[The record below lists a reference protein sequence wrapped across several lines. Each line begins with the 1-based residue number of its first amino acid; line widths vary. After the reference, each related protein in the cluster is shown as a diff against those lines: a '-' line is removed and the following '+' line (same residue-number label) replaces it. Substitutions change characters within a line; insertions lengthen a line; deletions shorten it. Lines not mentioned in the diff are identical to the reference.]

1 MTPSGLA
8 PGLPSGKTR
17 CLLFLAAIIL
27 LTRSGAYGA
36 QEWPQGA
43 ADPDSSSPSSLGGA
57 SAAGAQDL
65 LLTHVNVVP
74 MDSPRVLRDQV
85 VLIRDGL
92 IHAIGP
98 PGQFTDISAPRT
110 IDGQGG
116 YLLPG
121 LTDAHVH
128 LDEALGARPDFGDGV
143 LYFAAG
149 ITSVIN
155 MRGDEV
161 SLELRRRIE
170 QGELIAPSLY
180 TAGEFI
186 NEPYVTSPEQ
196 VAQEVTRQVESGV
209 DIIKF
214 HEFFFGEQHTS
225 VGLSR
230 EAYNRMVQTA
240 KELQVPLVGHTP
252 HNLGLAAVLEE
263 GQSLAHL
270 NALLEHDLL
279 PDPSERFQ
287 VYAKTTKWS
296 GLTLLALSLAIALWE
311 LYSRRG
317 GSLVMAAAV
326 SAFVLGAA
334 FLYVWEHTYWAGA
347 DRLILILQS
356 LGALLL
362 LLAAISAFSIL
373 RKGSAVGRRISLT
386 ALLVPLTVLLFSLSY
401 WLPLA
406 WRTSDRRLDELASAL
421 RAKEI
426 SVMTTLVVS
435 SGVTPDQFEPWY
447 RFLSEKAQWLRK
459 SSPVEKQPFY
469 QPNLEVA
476 NWTRLEK
483 VLVRKLQDAGV
494 PLIAGTDAMGY
505 PLMISGI
512 AMQRELELLLE
523 SGLTPFEVLR
533 TATAAPATLLGRED
547 EFGTIEVGKRADLV
561 LVQTNPLEGLATLR
575 DPRGICVRGHWLFR
589 DQLDLMLARLAEESS
604 AAG

>member
-1 MTPSGLA
+1 MTPPRLA
-8 PGLPSGKTR
+8 PGLPSKKTSR
-17 CLLFLAAIIL
+17 LLLLAAIIL
-27 LTRSGAYGA
+27 LARSGAYGA
-36 QEWPQGA
+36 QERPQGA
-43 ADPDSSSPSSLGGA
+43 AEPDSSSRSSPGAA

-92 IHAIGP
+92 IHAIGSP
-98 PGQFTDISAPRT
+98 DQFTDISGART

-128 LDEALGARPDFGDGV
+128 LDEALGARPDFGDGP
-143 LYFAAG
+143 LYLAAG
-149 ITSVIN
+149 ITSVVN

-170 QGELIAPSLY
+170 QGGFIAPNLY

-196 VAQEVTRQVESGV
+196 VAQELTRQVESGV

-214 HEFFFGEQHTS
+214 HEFFFEPRTT

-240 KELQVPLVGHTP
+240 RELQIPLVGHTP

-279 PDPSERFQ
+279 PDPSARFQ
-287 VYAKTTKWS
+287 TYAKTTKWS
-296 GLTLLALSLAIALWE
+296 GLTLLALSLAVALWE

-317 GSLVMAAAV
+317 RSIVMAAAV
-326 SAFVLGAA
+326 SAFILGTT
-334 FLYVWEHTYWAGA
+334 FLYVWEHTFWAGT
-347 DRLILILQS
+347 DRLISLLFS

-362 LLAAISAFSIL
+362 LVAVLCALAIL
-373 RKGSAVGRRISLT
+373 RKSAPKGRRFSLA
-386 ALLVPLTVLLFSLSY
+386 ALLGPLIVLLVSLSY

-406 WRTSDRRLDELASAL
+406 WRTSDQQLNKLASAL
-421 RAKEI
+421 RTKKI
-426 SVMTTLVVS
+426 SVMTTLVVD
-435 SGVTPDQFEPWY
+435 SGVTPDQFEPWHRY
-447 RFLSEKAQWLRK
+447 LAEKAQWLGK
-459 SSPVEKQPFY
+459 SSPAEKLPFY
-469 QPNLEVA
+469 KPNLEVA

-494 PLIAGTDAMGY
+494 PLIAGTDSMGY
-505 PLMISGI
+505 PLMIAGI

-523 SGLTPFEVLR
+523 SGLSPFEVLR
-533 TATAAPATLLGRED
+533 TATAAPAILLGRED

-561 LVQTNPLEGLATLR
+561 LVQENPLEGLATLGE
-575 DPRGICVRGHWLFR
+575 PRGVCVRGRWLSG
-589 DQLDLMLARLAEESS
+589 DQLDHMLARLAKEGST
-604 AAG
+604 AG